1 MNKQARE
8 QIIKIM
14 AKEQQRSYAT
24 VNQLTDEELMEQWKW
39 RNQNL
44 IKDRGDEARRLG

>member
-1 MNKQARE
+1 MNEQARE

-14 AKEQQRSYAT
+14 AREQQRSYAT
-24 VNQLTDEELMEQWKW
+24 VNQLTDEELMEQWEW

-44 IKDRGDEARRLG
+44 IKGQGR